1 MAAIQCLGVF
11 DGPADAVAEF
21 RDAIGKDRNPALA
34 RAPVARGQIMQHL
47 GEAVLLQLLAENR
60 FFEVI
65 GKQILH
71 TREPGGLRCCEAFD
85 ERQLVEEH
93 G

>member
-71 TREPGGLRCCEAFD
+71 TREPGRPSLLRSV
-85 ERQLVEEH
+85 R
-93 G
+93 